1 MDFRIIKS
9 FSNDRKFYLLMPE
22 KSYNVP
28 PRATHI
34 RIHNGFIAFG
44 ISKDESSLALKIKKT
59 KRGRFIK
66 IPPGVTCVQ
75 FPEYFLTK
83 HGHKYGPIVFNPP
96 HEEPLNA
103 V

>member
-1 MDFRIIKS
+1 MDFGIIKS
-9 FSNDRKFYLLMPE
+9 FNGGRKLYLL
-22 KSYNVP
+22 KLKGIYDVP
-28 PRATHI
+28 PKATHI

-96 HEEPLNA
+96 MKSR
-103 V
+103 